1 MRLFELFTKT
11 SFSFDT
17 KKPDEEVLA
26 ILNRHWLVLVLQ
38 LLAFFVLLL
47 LPFGLRMAFSQYIDK
62 FGLSGLYNF
71 VAAVYFLIWWLSLFY
86 EVTMYLLDVWIITD
100 HRVIDNR
107 QYGFFNRVV
116 SELSLSKIQ
125 DISVEIQGVFQTFF
139 DFGDVKIQTAG
150 AEPKFIFKQVHYPH
164 KIREKITQAQNE
176 YKITHPDDIEKFTT

>member
-1 MRLFELFTKT
+1 MRLFDLFTKT

-26 ILNRHWLVLVLQ
+26 ILYRHWIVLILQ
-38 LLAFFVLLL
+38 LSAFFVFLL
-47 LPFGLRMAFSQYIDK
+47 LPFGVRMMFSRHIDR
-62 FGLSGLYNF
+62 FDFNGLYNF
-71 VAAVYFLIWWLSLFY
+71 AMAVYFLIWWSSLFY
-86 EVTMYLLDVWIITD
+86 EVTMYLLDIWIITD

-150 AEPKFIFKQVHYPH
+150 AEPRFVFKQIHHPNE
-164 KIREKITQAQNE
+164 IREKITKASND
-176 YKITHPDDIEKFTT
+176 YRIAHPDDIETAT